1 MMVAKVLT
9 AVGQTRFFT
18 RQTTVPSASSNTV
31 FLFNFSSDQLEKI
44 VRKLVAFLK
53 IFPKQ
58 NLSIGIILDVD
69 KQWTKNDVFH

>member
-1 MMVAKVLT
+1 M
-9 AVGQTRFFT
+9 
-18 RQTTVPSASSNTV
+18 PNASSNTV

-53 IFPKQ
+53 IFLKQ
-58 NLSIGIILDVD
+58 YLSIGIILDVD